1 MTQRPH
7 VATDLDRWVRRVR
20 DTLDL
25 SAQLRIAGG
34 RPYALGR
41 STAPTVEIV
50 VRDRSVLPLLFD
62 AQLDALG
69 EAYVKQRID
78 VHGPLSDI
86 VEAATRLATLRQAD
100 PKPAADHPAQPP
112 ASDDTDAANDH
123 AQLRYHYDLSNDFY
137 RLWLDDDLVYT
148 PARFEHAGDTL
159 ERAQRHALDCTLD
172 ELQLASEHTLL
183 DVNCA
188 WGALVIR
195 AAQRHGVR
203 CIGITHAE
211 NQYQL
216 ATERVRA
223 AGLSE
228 RIEIRLADYRTQ
240 TGRFERIASVG
251 LSAPTGARELA
262 QRFAK
267 LHQLLAD
274 DGIVVAHSLTSAAP
288 GVDPAAPP
296 AGDLLAGPHLARY
309 VFPAEP
315 PPPVS
320 FTLKA
325 MQQYGLESLGME
337 NLRSQHALTLQCWLQ
352 RFERNAQR
360 IRETI
365 GETKYRIWRVYLAGR
380 AYASAAGRMSL
391 YQIVGQ
397 KAGRATADAS
407 WAGAGLAT
415 SAAAP
420 ASAATSATA
429 APARIAAPTST
440 AARTVTAANCA
451 LSANAALYPCKT
463 ADSPYSE
470 PAPEARAQADGRPAP
485 RGAANGESA

>member
-7 VATDLDRWVRRVR
+7 VATALDRWVRRVR

-25 SAQLRIAGG
+25 PAQLRIAGG

-41 STAPTVEIV
+41 SAAPTVEIV
-50 VRDRSVLPLLFD
+50 VRDRAALPLLFD
-62 AQLDALG
+62 AHLDALG

-86 VEAATRLATLRQAD
+86 VEVAMRLASLRKAD
-100 PKPAADHPAQPP
+100 LSPTGNRPAQPT
-112 ASDDTDAANDH
+112 ATADSDTDTTAAATDDSHRDTHGDADTDTEH

-148 PARFEHAGDTL
+148 PARFTHAGDTL
-159 ERAQRHALDCTLD
+159 ESAQRHALDCTLD
-172 ELQLASEHTLL
+172 ELQLAPEHTLL

-203 CIGITHAE
+203 CIGITRAE

-228 RIEIRLADYRTQ
+228 RIEIRLADYRTLS
-240 TGRFERIASVG
+240 GRFERIVSVG
-251 LSAPTGARELA
+251 LGAPTSARELA
-262 QRFAK
+262 RRFAK

-288 GVDPAAPP
+288 GADPGAPLSD
-296 AGDLLAGPHLARY
+296 DLLAGPHLARY
-309 VFPAEP
+309 VFPAAP
-315 PPPVS
+315 PPHVS
-320 FTLKA
+320 LTLQA
-325 MQQYGLESLGME
+325 MQQNGLESLGME

-397 KAGRATADAS
+397 KAGRAAADAG
-407 WAGAGLAT
+407 WAGVGL
-415 SAAAP
+415 S
-420 ASAATSATA
+420 TA
-429 APARIAAPTST
+429 APATASAPGTSHPS
-440 AARTVTAANCA
+440 
-451 LSANAALYPCKT
+451 LSAHPPQL
-463 ADSPYSE
+463 E
-470 PAPEARAQADGRPAP
+470 R
-485 RGAANGESA
+485 

>member
-1 MTQRPH
+1 MTQRPP
-7 VATDLDRWVRRVR
+7 VATALDRWVRRVR

-25 SAQLRIAGG
+25 PAQLRIAGG

-41 STAPTVEIV
+41 SAAPTVEIV
-50 VRDRSVLPLLFD
+50 VRDRTALPLLFD
-62 AQLDALG
+62 AHLDALA
-69 EAYVKQRID
+69 EAYVKRRID

-86 VEAATRLATLRQAD
+86 VEAATRLATLRKAD
-100 PKPAADHPAQPP
+100 PAPTADHPAQRP
-112 ASDDTDAANDH
+112 ASANPDTDNASDPNAPADNEH

-159 ERAQRHALDCTLD
+159 ENAQRHALDRTLD
-172 ELQLASEHTLL
+172 ELQLAPGHMLL

-203 CIGITHAE
+203 CIGITQAE

-228 RIEIRLADYRTQ
+228 RIEIRLADYRTLA
-240 TGRFERIASVG
+240 GRFERIASVG
-251 LSAPTGARELA
+251 LGAPTSARELTR
-262 QRFAK
+262 RFAK

-288 GVDPAAPP
+288 GAQPDALPSS
-296 AGDLLAGPHLARY
+296 DLLAGRHLARY
-309 VFPAEP
+309 VFPAAP

-320 FTLKA
+320 FTLQA
-325 MQQYGLESLGME
+325 MQHNGLESLGME

-352 RFERNAQR
+352 RFERNAPR

-397 KAGRATADAS
+397 KADRAAADAG
-407 WAGAGLAT
+407 WMGAGLSSPAP
-415 SAAAP
+415 SQASMAAP
-420 ASAATSATA
+420 ASASATGT
-429 APARIAAPTST
+429 PHPS
-440 AARTVTAANCA
+440 
-451 LSANAALYPCKT
+451 LSAHPPQL
-463 ADSPYSE
+463 
-470 PAPEARAQADGRPAP
+470 GR
-485 RGAANGESA
+485 